1 MSLDKDTI
9 AALSQGPAIDAAER
23 ATHGALPQVHGLLA
37 LPDNFK
43 THDLES
49 LLPLRRRARGAM
61 ATSVIEH
68 FAGYVTAHAEAGASI
83 FVDPDK
89 MTATAALN
97 LGTPVEPG
105 HADNTATFSPKATA
119 AYRALLAAATGQA
132 KTQQAIAE
140 FLEDWAEFVEC
151 FHADMPMEHKY
162 AVAAV
167 RKVTIESLSKIE
179 ATEEQL
185 SASRSAFDQ
194 VKATSGAG
202 VLPTRFEFT
211 CEPYVGIAAR
221 TFGMRLA
228 ILTDGKTPTITL
240 RIIKA
245 EEHAEKM
252 AQELVDKVAKAIGSA
267 APVLIGSYSAKA

>member
-1 MSLDKDTI
+1 MIDKDTLQ
-9 AALSQGPAIDAAER
+9 AMSQGPAIDAADR
-23 ATHGALPQVHGLLA
+23 AATGALPKTAGVLA
-37 LPDNFK
+37 LPDNFQ
-43 THDLES
+43 THDLEK

-61 ATSVIEH
+61 ATSVIEN
-68 FAGYVTAHAEAGASI
+68 FAGYVTAHAEPGASI

-89 MTATAALN
+89 MAATAVLN
-97 LGTPVEPG
+97 LGTPAAPG
-105 HADNTATFSPKATA
+105 HADNTAAFSPKATA
-119 AYRALLAAATGQA
+119 AYKALYAVANGQA
-132 KTQQAIAE
+132 KSQQAIAE
-140 FLEDWAEFVEC
+140 FLEDWAEFVTC

-179 ATEEQL
+179 STEEQL

-202 VLPTRFEFT
+202 VLPTRFEFR
-211 CEPYVGIAAR
+211 CEPYVGIAER

-228 ILTDGKTPTITL
+228 ILTEGKSPQITL

-252 AQELVDKVAKAIGSA
+252 AEELVSKVAAAIGGA
-267 APVLIGSYSAKA
+267 APVMIGSYSAKA

>member
-1 MSLDKDTI
+1 MIDKDTLE
-9 AALSQGPAIDAAER
+9 AMSQGPAIDAAAR
-23 ATHGALPQVHGLLA
+23 ALPNTAGVLA
-37 LPDNFK
+37 LPNNFQ
-43 THDLES
+43 THDLEKF
-49 LLPLRRRARGAM
+49 LPLRRRARGAM

-68 FAGYVTAHAEAGASI
+68 FAQYVGAHAEAGASI

-89 MTATAALN
+89 MTATAVLN
-97 LGTPVEPG
+97 LGTPTEPG

-119 AYRALLAAATGQA
+119 AYKALCAVAFGQA

-140 FLEDWAEFVEC
+140 FLEDWAEFVKC
-151 FHADMPMEHKY
+151 FHADAEMEHKY

-167 RKVTIESLSKIE
+167 RKVTIESLSRIE
-179 ATEEQL
+179 STEEQL

-194 VKATSGAG
+194 VKATSGTG
-202 VLPTRFEFT
+202 VLPTRFEFA
-211 CEPYVGIAAR
+211 CVPYVGIAER

-228 ILTDGKTPTITL
+228 ILTDGKAPTITL

-252 AQELVDKVAKAIGSA
+252 AEELVGKVAAAIANQA
-267 APVLIGSYSAKA
+267 AVLIGSYSAKV